1 MHFLSFYFH
10 QSFEFFFLTRDI
22 SYSMVLAALFLNT
35 ILFSR
40 TPGGLYLDIF
50 KKCSDSNFN
59 QKKEEKKY
67 NE

>member
-1 MHFLSFYFH
+1 
-10 QSFEFFFLTRDI
+10 
-22 SYSMVLAALFLNT
+22 MVLAALFLNN

-40 TPGGLYLDIF
+40 IPGGLYLDIF

-59 QKKEEKKY
+59 QKKWEEKY

>member
-1 MHFLSFYFH
+1 
-10 QSFEFFFLTRDI
+10 
-22 SYSMVLAALFLNT
+22 MVLAAVFLNN

-40 TPGGLYLDIF
+40 IPGGLYLDIF

-59 QKKEEKKY
+59 QKKWEEKY